1 MKTPQKIQPSFDDE
15 ISSAD
20 IIHFF
25 KSHKKMILIF
35 VIIGTLLGS
44 LYGNFTAPVYKGSVF
59 ISPAKIEGAFVI
71 NPVVAMTKLKMNS
84 FYSKET
90 FLNCNLDLYK
100 DKDID
105 YDISN
110 LVKASFI
117 KGDNLIELRM
127 QDKNKTVIKDCL
139 NSVADDIRKSQNII
153 ADPLIQLKNYEL
165 KLLEE
170 TLKISEK
177 YKSILKDMQI
187 KELKIN
193 SEHFSP
199 DLLSMNIILLN
210 SNDNNVTISQINK
223 LKTDLL
229 LERTRSAGNIVPIS
243 IEKKSFPSLELGSL
257 LGLFLGLCLG
267 ILLALI
273 KQIILKVR

>member
-15 ISSAD
+15 ISIAD

-71 NPVVAMTKLKMNS
+71 NPRVTMTKLKMNS
-84 FYSKET
+84 YYSKET

-105 YDISN
+105 YVISN

-117 KGDNLIELRM
+117 KGDDLIELRM

-139 NSVADDIRKSQNII
+139 NSVADDIRTSQNII

-177 YKSILKDMQI
+177 YKSIL
-187 KELKIN
+187 N
-193 SEHFSP
+193 SENFSP
-199 DLLSMNIILLN
+199 GLLSMNIILLN
-210 SNDNNVTISQINK
+210 SNNNNLTISQINK

-229 LERTRSAGNIVPIS
+229 TERTRSAGNIVPIS
-243 IEKKSFPSLELGSL
+243 IEKKSFPSLELCSL